1 MRFQGKVVLVTG
13 GASGIGAAAVRRFA
27 LEGARV
33 MVGDLVLATG
43 LCEEVGRDRVTCRI
57 CDVSQANDVDLLVET
72 CLEQFGRLDVLFNN
86 AGIGGSGSTTQVS
99 IETWHRT
106 MAVNL
111 NSMFYACRASIPH
124 MRAVGGGAIVNTGS
138 LSGLAG
144 DYGNAAYNASKGA
157 VVNYTRALAMDHAVD
172 GIRANV
178 VCPGLVDTP
187 IVAQLKRDSELWRAC
202 TEGVPLARA
211 ARPEEVAAAV
221 AFLASEDA
229 SFITGIAL
237 PIDGGRSNYTGFPNL
252 ARLMERRDTR
262 ISKTGDGT

>member
-1 MRFQGKVVLVTG
+1 MRFEGKVALITG

-27 LEGARV
+27 SEGARV
-33 MVGDLVLATG
+33 MIGDLTLAAG
-43 LCEEVGRDRVTCRI
+43 LCDEVGPDRVACRI
-57 CDVSQANDVDLLVET
+57 CDVSQRNDVDLLVHA
-72 CLEQFGRLDVLFNN
+72 CVEQFGRLDVLFNN
-86 AGIGGSGSTTQVS
+86 AGIGGGGSTTQVS

-111 NSMFYACRASIPH
+111 DSMFYACRAAIPQ

-187 IVAQLKRDSELWRAC
+187 IVAQLKKDPELWRAC
-202 TEGVPLARA
+202 TEDVPLARA
-211 ARPEEVAAAV
+211 ARPEEIAAAV
-221 AFLASEDA
+221 AFLASDDA

-237 PIDGGRSNYTGFPNL
+237 PIDGGRSNHTGFPNL
-252 ARLMERRDTR
+252 ARLIKRHE
-262 ISKTGDGT
+262 